1 MKGDRHIQSF
11 NEHQE
16 NLNISDVSESLDK
29 HRTGLIE
36 LYEDQIQDAGPF
48 MTIVLE
54 EALRKLK
61 ETQLDPKKIED
72 WVVRLEK
79 SWGTI

>member
-1 MKGDRHIQSF
+1 MT
-11 NEHQE
+11 QE
-16 NLNISDVSESLDK
+16 PQKPQLNTSDVSGSLDK
-29 HRTGLIE
+29 HRIGLIE
-36 LYEDQIQDAGPF
+36 LYEDQIQYAGTF

-61 ETQLDPKKIED
+61 ETPLDPKKIED

-79 SWGTI
+79 NWMTI